1 MITRNEAIKRI
12 SKAKPLLHKEY
23 GVREIGIYGSF
34 ARDEQSESS
43 DIDILVVLEKPDYGF
58 YAGALIYLEKLLGL
72 KVDLIRKHSRMRE
85 SFLKRI
91 EKEIIYV

>member
-1 MITRNEAIKRI
+1 MITRSEAVKLI
-12 SKAKPLLHKEY
+12 SRSKPLLKEKY

-43 DIDILVVLEKPDYGF
+43 DIDILVVLDKPDYDF
-58 YAGALIYLEKLLGL
+58 YAGVLIYLEELLGI

-85 SFLKRI
+85 SFLRRI
-91 EKEIIYV
+91 EKEMIYV